1 MYFEK
6 LWKAFAKLD
15 EVEAIALGGSRAGKN
30 YDEKSDYDLYIYCKS
45 VPDEKIR
52 EDILSKS
59 CGYMEIGN
67 HYWELEDDCTL
78 LDGIDIDILYRNIKD
93 FAKDL
98 ENVVEKYV
106 AYNGY
111 TTCMWYNLIHSKI
124 LYDEKGRL
132 GELQKRFN
140 VPYPKQLRK
149 NIVEKNLKL
158 LTGNLP
164 SYDKQ
169 IKKAVERNDLP
180 SINHRTAA
188 FMESYFDIIFAV
200 NKLPHPGEKR
210 MTSYALSNCKKLP
223 KDFEENIQN
232 LYISLFNDPENVNAK
247 VKIIIKNLKE
257 YLGR

>member
-93 FAKDL
+93 FAK
-98 ENVVEKYV
+98 
-106 AYNGY
+106 AIQ
-111 TTCMWYNLIHSKI
+111 CAIS
-124 LYDEKGRL
+124 
-132 GELQKRFN
+132 
-140 VPYPKQLRK
+140 
-149 NIVEKNLKL
+149 
-158 LTGNLP
+158 
-164 SYDKQ
+164 
-169 IKKAVERNDLP
+169 KAVKKKYCGE
-180 SINHRTAA
+180 
-188 FMESYFDIIFAV
+188 ESQVVNRESAII
-200 NKLPHPGEKR
+200 
-210 MTSYALSNCKKLP
+210 
-223 KDFEENIQN
+223 
-232 LYISLFNDPENVNAK
+232 
-247 VKIIIKNLKE
+247 
-257 YLGR
+257 